1 MRPSPYDAVA
11 VWGAGKSGWAVARLF
26 AKAGADVSLYDDRQ
40 VDEFKQTDTKGIH
53 LRGGGLTW
61 ENESLVVLS
70 PGIRP
75 SSGAI
80 RRLIEAEQPYMSE
93 IEAALLLTDIPVIA
107 VTGTDGKSTTSA
119 MIDHVL
125 RSDQRRSVVCGNFG
139 VPLSSIIA
147 ANKSLDFLVVEI
159 SAFQLWSTHI
169 FRPCVALITNIAEDH
184 LEYFDQSLE
193 AYREAKLRI
202 FRDMKTGSVVVR
214 QDLLADLTD
223 DIPEAVD
230 RQSFDV
236 NDQRADWYLDGDHLL
251 SRSGVLMRQAS
262 LRVVGRHNVA
272 NALSTAAALTYVGLT
287 LDQIA
292 NGLSS
297 FGGLPHRMEFVRRLD
312 EVDFYNDSKA
322 TNPHAAMSG
331 LQAMDENLIVIAGGY
346 DKGLELEPFA
356 DLLGRQKHVLLTG
369 PAGEKLAH
377 LLREHPHCQLVSGLH
392 EALIAARG
400 ASAPGDAIVLCPGS
414 SSFDAFESF
423 EHRGEVFKQLVRA
436 L

>member
-26 AKAGADVSLYDDRQ
+26 AKAGAEVTLYDDRN
-40 VDEFKQTDTKGIH
+40 VDEFEQISAPSIH

-61 ENESLVVLS
+61 ENESLVILS

-80 RRLIEAEQPYMSE
+80 RRLIEAKQPYMSE

-107 VTGTDGKSTTSA
+107 ITGTDGKSTTSA

-125 RSDQRRSVVCGNFG
+125 RSAQRRSVVCGNFG

-147 ANKSLDFLVVEI
+147 ANKPLDFLVVEI
-159 SAFQLWSTHI
+159 SAFQLWSTHV

-184 LEYFDQSLE
+184 LEYFDHSLE
-193 AYREAKLRI
+193 AYRNAKLRI
-202 FRDMKTGSVVVR
+202 FRDMEAGSIVVR
-214 QDLLADLTD
+214 QDLTVDLSD
-223 DIPEAVD
+223 AIPEAVA

-236 NDQRADWYLDGDHLL
+236 NDQRADWYLDGEQLL
-251 SRSGVLMRQAS
+251 SRSGVLMCRGS

-272 NALSTAAALTYVGLT
+272 NALSTAAALTSVGLT
-287 LDQIA
+287 LDEIA

-331 LQAMDENLIVIAGGY
+331 LQAMDQNLIVIAGGY
-346 DKGLELEPFA
+346 DKGLELAPFA
-356 DLLGRQKHVLLTG
+356 NLLRKQKHVLLTG

-377 LLREHPHCQLVSGLH
+377 LLRDYDQCHLVAGLD
-392 EALIAARG
+392 EALSAARG
-400 ASAPGDAIVLCPGS
+400 ASDPGDAIVLCPGS

-423 EHRGEVFKQLVRA
+423 EHRGEVFKRLVKA